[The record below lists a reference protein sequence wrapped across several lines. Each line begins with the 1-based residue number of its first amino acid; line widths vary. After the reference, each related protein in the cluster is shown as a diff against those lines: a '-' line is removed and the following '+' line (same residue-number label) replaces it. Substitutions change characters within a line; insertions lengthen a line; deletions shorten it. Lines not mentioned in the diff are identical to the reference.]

1 MGEMSAVSH
10 DTAVDSASPRARAA
24 DRLRADS
31 LALHVLIVAGV
42 ALILGLIRLRSP
54 SLWLDESLTA
64 LRVDYSVL
72 RLFEGYHGM
81 YDTILKPWALVAGTS
96 EWSLRLPSVLGSM
109 LAAGLL
115 VVLGRRVFAP
125 MVGLV
130 SGLLLASSPFI
141 VKWSQQAR
149 GYTLLLAL
157 GILATILLLRA
168 LERGSRGAWLVYG
181 IVFAGVLVWHPVAGI
196 LLAPSHAV
204 LVAQRRDRILP
215 HGLLGLVVIV
225 AIGVPWV
232 AQIAM
237 RSTGEGV
244 AMNWLGAPTFEE
256 GARALLDVSG
266 AAGFGLLLGLVGL
279 VLLWRVRDR
288 DRVAWLATWAFAPFV
303 VALVVTIVRPIYLDR
318 YLMLAAPA
326 FALLGGVAL
335 TGLTPRLRI
344 AAAAAVAVAVV
355 AGLASWYSTTD
366 DGNWRG
372 EDWRTATQ
380 FVLERSNDADA
391 VVVAPW
397 SAAPAARYY
406 GADAVD
412 TSRAESIWVLTWS
425 ERGDEVTASERSA
438 LGFGEHRLVERT
450 QFGRRVS
457 AQLWRRP
464 AE

>member
-1 MGEMSAVSH
+1 MGGMSAVSQ
-10 DTAVDSASPRARAA
+10 DTAVDGASPRARALH
-24 DRLRADS
+24 RLRAES

-42 ALILGLIRLRSP
+42 ALILGLIRLGSP

-64 LRVDYSVL
+64 LRVDYPVL

-81 YDTILKPWALVAGTS
+81 YDTILKPWALVVGTS
-96 EWSLRLPSVLGSM
+96 EWSLRMPSVFGSM

-115 VVLGRRVFAP
+115 VVLGRRAFTP

-130 SGLLLASSPFI
+130 SGLLLAASPFI

-181 IVFAGVLVWHPVAGI
+181 IAFAGVLVWHPVAGI

-204 LVAQRRDRILP
+204 LVTQRRDRVLP
-215 HGLLGLVVIV
+215 HALLGLVVVV

-256 GARALLDVSG
+256 GARALLDISG
-266 AAGFGLLLGLVGL
+266 AAGLGLLLGLVGL
-279 VLLWRVRDR
+279 VLLWQVGDR
-288 DRVAWLATWAFAPFV
+288 GRFAWLATWTFAPFV

-318 YLMLAAPA
+318 YLMIAAPA

-335 TGLTPRLRI
+335 TRLTPRLRV
-344 AAAAAVAVAVV
+344 AAAVALAVAVL
-355 AGLASWYSTTD
+355 AGLAAWYSTTD
-366 DGNWRG
+366 DGNWRS
-372 EDWRTATQ
+372 EDWRSATE
-380 FVLERSNDADA
+380 FVLERSGDADA

-406 GADAVD
+406 GAELVD
-412 TSRAESIWVLTWS
+412 TSRADSIWVLTWS
-425 ERGDEVTASERSA
+425 ERGDDITPSERSA

-450 QFGRRVS
+450 QFGWRVS

>member
-1 MGEMSAVSH
+1 MGGMSAVSQ
-10 DTAVDSASPRARAA
+10 DTAVDGVASHTRAL

-42 ALILGLIRLRSP
+42 ALILGLVRLGSP

-64 LRVDYSVL
+64 LRVDYPVL

-81 YDTILKPWALVAGTS
+81 YDTILKPWAIVVGTS
-96 EWSLRLPSVLGSM
+96 EWSLRMPSVFGSM

-115 VVLGRRVFAP
+115 VVLGRRAFTP

-130 SGLLLASSPFI
+130 SGLLLAASPFI

-181 IVFAGVLVWHPVAGI
+181 IAFAGVLVWHPVAGI
-196 LLAPSHAV
+196 LLAPSHIV
-204 LVAQRRDRILP
+204 LVGQRRDRVLP
-215 HGLLGLVVIV
+215 HALLGLVVVV

-244 AMNWLGAPTFEE
+244 AMNWLGAPTFER
-256 GARALLDVSG
+256 GAWAMLDVSG
-266 AAGFGLLLGLVGL
+266 AAGLGVLLGLVGL
-279 VLLWRVRDR
+279 VLLWRVGDR
-288 DRVAWLATWAFAPFV
+288 DRFAWLSTWAFAPFA

-318 YLMLAAPA
+318 YLMIAAPA

-335 TGLTPRLRI
+335 TRLTPRLRV
-344 AAAAAVAVAVV
+344 AAGVALAVAVLV
-355 AGLASWYSTTD
+355 GLAAWYSTTD
-366 DGNWRG
+366 DGNWRS
-372 EDWRTATQ
+372 EDWRSATE
-380 FVLERSNDADA
+380 FVLERSGDADA

-406 GADAVD
+406 GAEPVD
-412 TSRAESIWVLTWS
+412 TSRADSIWVLTWS
-425 ERGDEVTASERSA
+425 ETGDDITPSERRA
-438 LGFGEHRLVERT
+438 LSFGEHRLVERT

-457 AQLWRRP
+457 AQLWKRP
-464 AE
+464 PE